1 MRRLVVA
8 VLAAALGA
16 GCSPPSS
23 PSEEGQRFRWTFD
36 GQTRSATSNGL
47 AALRPGTTMFL
58 SGNDCSGGHGVGLTF
73 HDAPTT
79 TGTFGVDRVS
89 VTYLAPLQN
98 WEAGGN
104 RGAGSVTI
112 TTLSSQRV
120 VGTFS
125 FELTPI
131 PFAFGTT
138 RSLRGEFDLTFRD
151 RPIC

>member
-8 VLAAALGA
+8 IVVALTA
-16 GCSPPSS
+16 GCSPPAGPS
-23 PSEEGQRFRWTFD
+23 PAGQPFKWTFD
-36 GQTRSATSNGL
+36 GQSMSASANGF
-47 AALRPGTTMFL
+47 AALRSGTTMFL
-58 SGNDCSGGHGVGLTF
+58 TGNDCSRGQGVGLTF
-73 HDAPTT
+73 EDAPTAP
-79 TGTFGVDRVS
+79 GTFGIDRVS

-104 RGAGSVTI
+104 RGSGSLTI
-112 TTLSSQRV
+112 STLSSQRV

-138 RSLRGEFDLTFRD
+138 RSLRGEFELDFRD
-151 RPIC
+151 RPLC